1 MVNLSLGCA
10 QFGMNYG
17 YTNTR
22 GKVNQDEVGEIIDLA
37 IKNNINSFDTA
48 QSYGN
53 SEEVLGKFLPK
64 SEEIKIMTKFLNT
77 KKNFYEA

>member
-37 IKNNINSFDTA
+37 IKNNIKCFDTA
-48 QSYGN
+48 QAYGN
-53 SEEVLGKFLPK
+53 SEQIISMATNEPEYFSISSKLLLIG
-64 SEEIKIMTKFLNT
+64 
-77 KKNFYEA
+77 

>member
-17 YTNTR
+17 FTNTR
-22 GKVNQDEVGEIIDLA
+22 GQVNQDEVGEIIDLA
-37 IKNNINSFDTA
+37 IKNNIYSFDTA

-64 SEEIKIMTKFLNT
+64 YSDIKITTKFLNT
-77 KKNFYEA
+77 RNNFY

>member
-1 MVNLSLGCA
+1 MINLSLGCA

-22 GKVNQDEVGEIIDLA
+22 GKVNENEVGEIIDLV

-48 QSYGN
+48 WHIY
-53 SEEVLGKFLPK
+53 
-64 SEEIKIMTKFLNT
+64 I
-77 KKNFYEA
+77 